1 VKAASP
7 RAHRGVCA
15 EQPAKVVGMSN
26 RSKELYMESVTNS
39 LLKTR
44 EGKIVIWGSVINVL
58 LGALTKLA
66 PDMSPLT
73 QLTGTFCLWIPLIL
87 VIFFVKGRLLKP
99 RASNWF
105 DSGLLIL
112 VAALPVIM
120 QLYVTSKT

>member
-1 VKAASP
+1 
-7 RAHRGVCA
+7 
-15 EQPAKVVGMSN
+15 
-26 RSKELYMESVTNS
+26 MESITQNLVN
-39 LLKTR
+39 TR
-44 EGKIVIWGSVINVL
+44 EGKIVIWGSVLNVL
-58 LGALTKLA
+58 LGALTKFA
-66 PDMSPLT
+66 PDISPLT
-73 QLTGTFCLWIPLIL
+73 PLTGTFCFWIPLIL